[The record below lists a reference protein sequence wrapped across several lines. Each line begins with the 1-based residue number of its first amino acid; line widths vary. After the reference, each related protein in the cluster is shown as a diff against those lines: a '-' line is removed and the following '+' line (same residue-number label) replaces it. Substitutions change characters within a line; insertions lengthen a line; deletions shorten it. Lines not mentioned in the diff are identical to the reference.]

1 MASKTY
7 VYRSFVFSATTVQSK
22 CKVSHKQTLLL
33 LLLLNIFDDALLRR
47 RVTAESWAQAVTW
60 TVSEMRVSKD
70 DYAYDR
76 EQWIIIIIIIISSS
90 STFCMHRRIILCMIH
105 FASLLPILYLQTLVI
120 WHVRLFCT
128 DDLTSLHQFWGHLP
142 TKYDPLFPAPKK
154 SASDFSQKS
163 FKNRFG
169 NCANRLKMNDRKPNW
184 SHNLHQNAGISL

>member
-76 EQWIIIIIIIISSS
+76 EQ
-90 STFCMHRRIILCMIH
+90 
-105 FASLLPILYLQTLVI
+105 
-120 WHVRLFCT
+120 
-128 DDLTSLHQFWGHLP
+128 
-142 TKYDPLFPAPKK
+142 
-154 SASDFSQKS
+154 
-163 FKNRFG
+163 
-169 NCANRLKMNDRKPNW
+169 
-184 SHNLHQNAGISL
+184 